1 VRTEAQFTGV
11 PRGAGHYESFYVK
24 AAHPQGG
31 RAVWIRHTVHKRPRE
46 APNASLWLTAF
57 DAAATGPRAVKAT
70 FGSDDLAAP
79 EGAYIRIDGATLA
92 PGRAVGSITAP
103 TLEASWDLTFSDP
116 GEPFH
121 HLPYRRLYEASV
133 PRTKFLSPYPSAHF
147 SGTVTVA
154 GETIELDS
162 WPGMIGHNWGAEH
175 ADRWVW
181 IQGGE
186 LDGQPDS
193 CFDVAAG
200 RIRIGP
206 LRTPWVANGILR
218 LDGSEHRLG
227 GFGKLI
233 STKID
238 EGPTGCD
245 FELAGE
251 GVKVRGRVSSQP
263 RNFVGWVYADPKGP
277 EHNTLNCS
285 ISDLELEVERKGS
298 EPERLEVALGAAYEI
313 GMRDTDHG
321 IPLQPYPD
329 G

>member
-1 VRTEAQFTGV
+1 MRTEARFPGV

-31 RAVWIRHTVHKRPRE
+31 RGVWIRHTVHKRPDA
-46 APNASLWLTAF
+46 APSAALWLTLF
-57 DAAATGPRAVKAT
+57 DSGATGPRAVKAT
-70 FGSDDLAAP
+70 FGEGELGAP
-79 EGAYIRIDGATLA
+79 EGGYIRIDGATLT
-92 PGRAVGSITAP
+92 PGRALGSIRASA
-103 TLEASWDLTFSDP
+103 LEASWDLTFSAG

-121 HLPYRRLYEASV
+121 HLPYRRLYEAPL

-147 SGTVTVA
+147 SGTVKVG
-154 GETIELDS
+154 GETIELDA

-181 IQGGE
+181 IQAGE
-186 LDGQPDS
+186 LNGEPEG
-193 CFDVAAG
+193 CFDMAAG
-200 RIRIGP
+200 RIKIGP

-227 GFGKLI
+227 GFDKLI
-233 STKID
+233 TTRV
-238 EGPTGCD
+238 EEEPTACAFQLSGK
-245 FELAGE
+245 

-298 EPERLEVALGAAYEI
+298 EPQRLEVAGAAAYEI